1 MYFVLRNME
10 IHFEI
15 FVHRTV
21 RPTKWDKGHFSYFF
35 FLIYVGVRASLRAL
49 RLIPQPTEH
58 PANPV
63 GM

>member
-35 FLIYVGVRASLRAL
+35 LDLRGCPGQLA
-49 RLIPQPTEH
+49 RITTNPTAH
-58 PANPV
+58 
-63 GM
+63 

>member
-35 FLIYVGVRASLRAL
+35 FFFFMKIGECAERW
-49 RLIPQPTEH
+49 EH
-58 PANPV
+58 V
-63 GM
+63 YK

>member
-21 RPTKWDKGHFSYFF
+21 RPTKWDKGHFSYFYEDRC
-35 FLIYVGVRASLRAL
+35 LERW
-49 RLIPQPTEH
+49 EH
-58 PANPV
+58 V
-63 GM
+63 YK

>member
-21 RPTKWDKGHFSYFF
+21 RPTKWDKGHFSYF
-35 FLIYVGVRASLRAL
+35 YEDR
-49 RLIPQPTEH
+49 
-58 PANPV
+58 
-63 GM
+63 